1 MNLTFTKHSAIIQ
14 ISSTMSAS
22 ARKVYN
28 VLLFEAKR
36 EQRRNKDNL
45 LKFYSVDIDH
55 IKRYTAIQKTSHVIE
70 CIKELAGLQ
79 VAYNVLNKDKNK
91 VWGTFALISNAE
103 IENDIVMFKLPYAV
117 VETFEKPKHYAT
129 IDMAIIKGLKSKYA
143 INLYE
148 FLEDYK
154 GIKKITVQLPK
165 LRELMGISDKQ
176 YPRYADFN
184 KRVLSAAIEEVKE
197 KTPYNVKATP
207 IIKKRKVV
215 ALEFTFFYR
224 DETVAAQKNLNKSK
238 EFNEFRKHVFTFGKN
253 LPLFV
258 YNNQEVYV
266 GFNEKR
272 EMVML
277 YHQADKGIKYYTNE
291 EAKIIWNSMLASKEK
306 IYEKI
311 LKLGEIEFSF
321 K

>member
-45 LKFYSVDIDH
+45 LKFYSVDIDQ
-55 IKRYTAIQKTSHVIE
+55 IKRHTAIQKTAHVIE
-70 CIKELAGLQ
+70 CIEALSKMN
-79 VAYNVLNKDKNK
+79 VTYNVLNKDKNK
-91 VWGTFALISNAE
+91 IWGTFSLISDAE

-117 VETFEKPKHYAT
+117 VETFENPKPYAT

-148 FLEDYK
+148 MLEDYK
-154 GIKKITVQLPK
+154 GLKKVTVQLPK
-165 LRELMGISDKQ
+165 LRELMGISDEQ

-197 KTPYNVKATP
+197 KTSYNVKATP

-215 ALEFTFFYR
+215 ELEFSFFYR
-224 DETVAAQKNLNKSK
+224 DETVAAKENFNKS
-238 EFNEFRKHVFTFGKN
+238 EAFNKFRDYVFKFGRDR
-253 LPLFV
+253 PLFV
-258 YNNQEVYV
+258 YNNQEVHV

-277 YHQADKGIKYYTNE
+277 YRQAGNGIKYYTNE
-291 EAKIIWNSMLASKEK
+291 EAMVIWNEMMASKAQ
-306 IYEKI
+306 IYETIRKF
-311 LKLGEIEFSF
+311 EEVEWAF
-321 K
+321 

>member
-28 VLLFEAKR
+28 VLLWEAKR
-36 EQRRNKDNL
+36 EQRKNKENL
-45 LKFYSVDIDH
+45 LKFYSVEIEH
-55 IKRYTAIQKTSHVIE
+55 IKRYTAIQKTAHVIE

-91 VWGTFALISNAE
+91 VWGTFSLISDAE
-103 IENDIVMFKLPYAV
+103 VENDIVMFKLPYAV
-117 VETFEKPKHYAT
+117 VETFNGSTPYAT

-148 FLEDYK
+148 MLEDYK
-154 GIKKITVQLPK
+154 GLKKITVPLPK
-165 LRELMGISDKQ
+165 LRELMGISDEQ

-207 IIKKRKVV
+207 IIKKRKVI
-215 ALEFTFFYR
+215 ALEFSFFYR
-224 DETVAAQKNLNKSK
+224 DESVAAKENFNKSK
-238 EFNEFRKHVFTFGKN
+238 AFNEFRDYVFTFGKDR
-253 LPLFV
+253 PLFV
-258 YNNQEVYV
+258 YNNQEVHV

-277 YHQADKGIKYYTNE
+277 YRQVGNGIKYYTNE
-291 EAKIIWNSMLASKEK
+291 EAMVIWNSMMASKAQ
-306 IYEKI
+306 IYETI
-311 LKLGEIEFSF
+311 RELEEVEWSF
-321 K
+321 

>member
-36 EQRRNKDNL
+36 EQRKNKDNL
-45 LKFYSVDIDH
+45 LKFYSVDIDQ

-70 CIKELAGLQ
+70 CIETLSKMN
-79 VAYNVLNKDKNK
+79 VTYNVLNKDKNK
-91 VWGTFALISNAE
+91 VWGTFSLISDAE
-103 IENDIVMFKLPYAV
+103 VENDIVMFKLPYAV
-117 VETFEKPKHYAT
+117 VETFENPKPYAT

-148 FLEDYK
+148 MLEDYK
-154 GIKKITVQLPK
+154 GLKKMTVPLPK
-165 LRELMGISDKQ
+165 LREFMGISDEQ

-207 IIKKRKVV
+207 IIKKRKVI
-215 ALEFTFFYR
+215 ALEFSFFYR
-224 DETVAAQKNLNKSK
+224 DESVAAKENFNKSK
-238 EFNEFRKHVFTFGKN
+238 AFNKFRDYVFKFGKDR
-253 LPLFV
+253 PLFV
-258 YNNQEVYV
+258 YNNQEVHV

-277 YHQADKGIKYYTNE
+277 YRQSGNGIKYYTND
-291 EAKIIWNSMLASKEK
+291 EAMVIWNAMMANKAQ
-306 IYEKI
+306 IYEMIRKF
-311 LKLGEIEFSF
+311 EEVEWSF
-321 K
+321 

>member
-28 VLLFEAKR
+28 VLLWEAKR

-45 LKFYSVDIDH
+45 PDFYSVDIDH

-70 CIKELAGLQ
+70 CIEALSKMN
-79 VAYNVLNKDKNK
+79 VTYNVLNKDKNK
-91 VWGTFALISNAE
+91 VWGTFALISDAE

-117 VETFEKPKHYAT
+117 VETFDNPKPYAT

-148 FLEDYK
+148 MLEDYK
-154 GIKKITVQLPK
+154 GLKKITVQLPK
-165 LRELMGISDKQ
+165 LRELMGISDEQ

-224 DETVAAQKNLNKSK
+224 DESVAAKENFNKSK
-238 EFNEFRKHVFTFGKN
+238 AFNEFRDYVYKYGKN
-253 LPLFV
+253 RPLFV
-258 YNNQEVYV
+258 YNNQEVHV
-266 GFNEKR
+266 GFNESR

-277 YHQADKGIKYYTNE
+277 YRQAGNGIKYYTNE
-291 EAKIIWNSMLASKEK
+291 EAMVIWNAMMTNKKA

-311 LKLGEIEFSF
+311 DKFAEVEWSF
-321 K
+321 

>member
-28 VLLFEAKR
+28 VLLFEAKK
-36 EQRRNKDNL
+36 EQRKNKEKILD
-45 LKFYSVDIDH
+45 FYSVDIDH
-55 IKRYTAIQKTSHVIE
+55 IKRNTAIQKTSHVIE
-70 CIKELAGLQ
+70 CIDELAGLK

-91 VWGTFALISNAE
+91 VWGTFSLISDAE

-117 VETFEKPKHYAT
+117 VETFENPKPYAT

-154 GIKKITVQLPK
+154 DIKKITVPLPK
-165 LRELMGISDKQ
+165 FREYMGISEKQ

-207 IIKKRKVV
+207 IIKKRKVI
-215 ALEFTFFYR
+215 ALEFSFFYR
-224 DETVAAQKNLNKSK
+224 DESVAAKENFNKSK
-238 EFNEFRKHVFTFGKN
+238 AFNEFRDYVFRFGKN
-253 LPLFV
+253 RPLFV
-258 YNNQEVYV
+258 YNNQDVHV

-277 YHQADKGIKYYTNE
+277 YRQAGNDVKYYTNE
-291 EAKIIWNSMLASKEK
+291 EAMVIWNSMMASKAQ
-306 IYEKI
+306 IYEAIRKFE
-311 LKLGEIEFSF
+311 EIELPF
-321 K
+321 

>member
-36 EQRRNKDNL
+36 EQRKNKNKILD
-45 LKFYSVDIDH
+45 FYSVDIDH

-70 CIKELAGLQ
+70 CIEALSKMN
-79 VAYNVLNKDKNK
+79 VTYNVLNKDKNK
-91 VWGTFALISNAE
+91 VWGTFSLISDAE
-103 IENDIVMFKLPYAV
+103 IENDIVMFKLPYAI
-117 VETFEKPKHYAT
+117 VETFERPEIYAS
-129 IDMAIIKGLKSKYA
+129 IDMALIKGLKSKYA
-143 INLYE
+143 IILYE
-148 FLEDYK
+148 MLEDYK
-154 GIKKITVQLPK
+154 GLKKITVQLPK
-165 LRELMGISDKQ
+165 LRELMGIGDKQ

-184 KRVLSAAIEEVKE
+184 KRVLSTAIEEVKE
-197 KTPYNVKATP
+197 KTTYNVKATP

-224 DETVAAQKNLNKSK
+224 DESVAAKENFNKSK
-238 EFNEFRKHVFTFGKN
+238 AFNEFRDYVYKYGKN
-253 LPLFV
+253 RPLFV
-258 YNNQEVYV
+258 YNNQEVHV

-277 YHQADKGIKYYTNE
+277 YRQVGNGIKYYTNE
-291 EAKIIWNSMLASKEK
+291 EAMVIWNEMMASKAQ
-306 IYEKI
+306 IYETIRKF
-311 LKLGEIEFSF
+311 EEVEWAF
-321 K
+321 

>member
-28 VLLFEAKR
+28 VLLWEAKR
-36 EQRRNKDNL
+36 EQRKNKDNL
-45 LKFYSVDIDH
+45 LKFYSVEIEH
-55 IKRYTAIQKTSHVIE
+55 IKRYTAIQKTAHVIE
-70 CIKELAGLQ
+70 CIQALAKMN
-79 VAYNVLNKDKNK
+79 VTYNVLNKDKNK
-91 VWGTFALISNAE
+91 VWGTFSLISDAE

-117 VETFEKPKHYAT
+117 VETFENPKPYAT

-148 FLEDYK
+148 MLEDYK
-154 GIKKITVQLPK
+154 GLKKITVQLPK
-165 LRELMGISDKQ
+165 LRELMGISDEQ

-197 KTPYNVKATP
+197 KTPYNVKAIP
-207 IIKKRKVV
+207 IIKKRKVI
-215 ALEFTFFYR
+215 ALEFSFFYR
-224 DETVAAQKNLNKSK
+224 DESVAAKENFNKSK
-238 EFNEFRKHVFTFGKN
+238 AFNEFRDYVFKFGKN

-258 YNNQEVYV
+258 YNNQDVHV

-277 YHQADKGIKYYTNE
+277 YRQAGNGIKYYTNE
-291 EAKIIWNSMLASKEK
+291 EAMVIWNEMMASKAQ
-306 IYEKI
+306 IYETI
-311 LKLGEIEFSF
+311 RKLDEELFSF
-321 K
+321 

>member
-36 EQRRNKDNL
+36 EQRKNKDNL
-45 LKFYSVDIDH
+45 LKFYSVDIEH

-70 CIKELAGLQ
+70 CIKELAGMQ
-79 VAYNVLNKDKNK
+79 VANNVLNKDKNK

-103 IENDIVMFKLPYAV
+103 IENDIVMFKLPYVV
-117 VETFEKPKHYAT
+117 VETFNGEKPYAT

-176 YPRYADFN
+176 YLRYADFN
-184 KRVLSAAIEEVKE
+184 KRVLSVAIEEVKD

-224 DETVAAQKNLNKSK
+224 DETVAAKENFNKS
-238 EFNEFRKHVFTFGKN
+238 EAFNKFRDYVFKFGKDR
-253 LPLFV
+253 PLFV
-258 YNNQEVYV
+258 YNNQDVYV
-266 GFNEKR
+266 GFNESR

-277 YHQADKGIKYYTNE
+277 YHQAGNGIKYYTNE
-291 EAKIIWNSMLASKEK
+291 EAMVIWNAMMASKAQ
-306 IYEKI
+306 IYETI
-311 LKLGEIEFSF
+311 RKLEEVEFSF
-321 K
+321 